1 MTEADSNLK
10 PYSII
15 RSATGSTD
23 SDAPRKVSFASSAMV
38 STGTNDN
45 KDTVTVPTKA
55 ADAKRS
61 TSAETFSDVSS
72 ATSGDS
78 WGTYE
83 VIEYD
88 PSQQVQSSLLSSELD
103 VAYEDDE
110 EEEDNYLGL
119 EPSIG
124 EGTPAAEALRA
135 SAAVRVSRVGKAARA
150 VNMQAV
156 RKLVK
161 RATGTSRNG
170 LVKGKPPR
178 LPPHHMQDRSDD
190 GEEAEQDEPINE
202 THVHQQPPQ
211 PAPHNIAKDHMPD
224 DVVAGTAEA
233 GKKGTMT
240 LFEFLVI
247 ADIRTISDSS
257 ALSCAVLGAVDPHDM
272 LKVLRWRKKKKGHEN
287 KPKSYAKG
295 KVIDGKIALL
305 ALVIGLISETDTLSP
320 LISGEHELYTLS
332 IAVMIGVRTSI
343 SKTNNILNSG
353 PSKRWVLLQDYR
365 TTEKY
370 EFRPKGGTGMPSH
383 QLAHTFKFK
392 DYAPVVFAYMRRMS
406 GINEFDFLISVCGNA
421 NFIEFISNAK
431 SGQFF
436 FYSSDG
442 RFMIKTMTNAES
454 KFLRRILPEYFR
466 HCCENPNTMI
476 TRFFGMYRVKLYHLR
491 RNVKFVIM
499 NSVYYTDKYLQSFY
513 DLKGSVVGR
522 DAKPGQAVKKD
533 NDLRRVLPGE
543 ALALSPETKARV
555 REQLEKDT
563 KFLGDVGIMDYSML
577 VGVHHKPP
585 AQDQS
590 LATTGFR
597 TSSRKSS
604 RRSFVDQDGRKSD
617 SDMSEDRGGLNQ
629 MEELGTLASRR
640 SIHDEIGNLA
650 FEDGLDDDDS
660 SYLKGSEKRPKE
672 ITRLHEETEQKKQ
685 ATIEKLYWP
694 FHHLFDIHG
703 HRTLKLAKCG
713 TSDEASGEYVPHE
726 CLQGYNVLQFEPPLS
741 DRKDFGL
748 EMDTTGLSLPL
759 VYKGPNGDQLCEGK
773 IFYMGI
779 IDILQEYNSRKMV
792 EAQYRLFQASGKAEA
807 SCVDP
812 TTYGH
817 RFLDFFD
824 EYTSRGDTEGGVEM
838 TLSLHESNSKSETDA
853 AVSTKALSTEDT
865 IATPVDK
872 RSFAT
877 EAMTEPVAKPAVST
891 SSKEESTAD
900 SAKRDEKKITRVR
913 SKDPQEVKVF
923 EPAKKHP
930 HRKTGSKPV
939 SHTGARTGN
948 GLQIVEP
955 KTSSRTSADR
965 KPVVDTHKSSP
976 RRRPH
981 VGRDKGAKE

>member
-1 MTEADSNLK
+1 MTEADANLK
-10 PYSII
+10 PIPII
-15 RSATGSTD
+15 RTTTGSTD
-23 SDAPRKVSFASSAMV
+23 SDGRRKVSFASNARV
-38 STGTNDN
+38 STGS
-45 KDTVTVPTKA
+45 KDENETVTVPTKA
-55 ADAKRS
+55 ANAKRS
-61 TSAETFSDVSS
+61 TTADTFSDVSS

-88 PSQQVQSSLLSSELD
+88 PSQQVHASTTTSLLSGGLDIPYEEDEELD
-103 VAYEDDE
+103 
-110 EEEDNYLGL
+110 YLGI
-119 EPSIG
+119 EPAIG

-161 RATGTSRNG
+161 RATGTSKSG
-170 LVKGKPPR
+170 VVKGKPPR
-178 LPPHHMQDRSDD
+178 LPPTSGQQEWSDD
-190 GEEAEQDEPINE
+190 EEDEEDDDQINE
-202 THVHQQPPQ
+202 TQVHQQTTPPPPSKPSPQ
-211 PAPHNIAKDHMPD
+211 QLIPKDPMPD
-224 DVVAGTAEA
+224 NVVAGTAEA
-233 GKKGTMT
+233 GKK
-240 LFEFLVI
+240 
-247 ADIRTISDSS
+247 
-257 ALSCAVLGAVDPHDM
+257 VLGAVDPHDM
-272 LKVLRWRKKKKGHEN
+272 LKVLRWRKKKKGQEN
-287 KPKSYAKG
+287 KPKSYTKG
-295 KVIDGKIALL
+295 KVID
-305 ALVIGLISETDTLSP
+305 
-320 LISGEHELYTLS
+320 GEHELYTLS

-343 SKTNNILNSG
+343 SKTNNVLNSG
-353 PSKRWVLLQDYR
+353 PSKRWVLPQDYR

-392 DYAPVVFAYMRRMS
+392 DYAPVVFAYLRRMA

-442 RFMIKTMTNAES
+442 RYMIKTMTNVES

-543 ALALSPETKARV
+543 ALALPPIVRSRV
-555 REQLEKDT
+555 RRQLEKDT
-563 KFLGDVGIMDYSML
+563 KFLDEMGIMDYSML
-577 VGVHHKPP
+577 VGVHHVPP
-585 AQDQS
+585 AEDQS

-597 TSSRKSS
+597 ASSRKSF
-604 RRSFVDQDGRKSD
+604 RRFLPEEGDAKNDRALTPRQRTHSADQKDESAP
-617 SDMSEDRGGLNQ
+617 
-629 MEELGTLASRR
+629 TPHSRR
-640 SIHDEIGNLA
+640 SINDEIGNLA

-660 SYLKGSEKRPKE
+660 SYLKGSGKRPKD
-672 ITRLHEETEQKKQ
+672 ITRLPEEIEQKKQ

-694 FHHLFDIHG
+694 FHHLYDIHG
-703 HRTLKLAKCG
+703 HRTLKLSKCA
-713 TSDEASGEYVPHE
+713 TCEEAPCVCMPHE
-726 CLQGYNVLQFEPPLS
+726 SLQGYNVLRFEPPLS
-741 DRKDFGL
+741 DRKDGGL

-759 VYKGPNGDQLCEGK
+759 VYKGPNGDQLYMGK

-792 EAQYRLFQASGKAEA
+792 EAQYRLFQASGRAEA

-812 TTYGH
+812 TTYSH
-817 RFLDFFD
+817 RFLEFFD

-838 TLSLHESNSKSETDA
+838 TLSLHESRSRNDLDA
-853 AVSTKALSTEDT
+853 AVITNALSTEESLV
-865 IATPVDK
+865 TPVEK
-872 RSFAT
+872 QS
-877 EAMTEPVAKPAVST
+877 MAKPTATNRALASGDKKQPAVRHPAATRDTEFPSILPT
-891 SSKEESTAD
+891 RSDDTEGRSVA
-900 SAKRDEKKITRVR
+900 SAK
-913 SKDPQEVKVF
+913 SKDLPDVTVI
-923 EPAKKHP
+923 EPAKKTL
-930 HRKTGSKPV
+930 HRDTTGKKTISTTATN
-939 SHTGARTGN
+939 TGKA
-948 GLQIVEP
+948 LHIVEP
-955 KTSSRTSADR
+955 TERSAVAK
-965 KPVVDTHKSSP
+965 KPASNKSPP
-976 RRRPH
+976 RRKLFA
-981 VGRDKGAKE
+981 GREKGAKE